1 MSKYKSPIELIIGN
15 ASIELE
21 NDIIKACSDYGI
33 VINLEELKLALAY
46 DRGQFTEGFM
56 CAINQIKYKIAQDM
70 KELHT
75 QDYNGRATL
84 QSLKDYLEELERE
97 G

>member
-1 MSKYKSPIELIIGN
+1 MSKYKSPIELTLGN

-21 NDIIKACSDYGI
+21 NDIIKACSEYGI
-33 VINLEELKLALAY
+33 VINLDELEKALAY
-46 DRGQFTEGFM
+46 DRGQFKAGYM

-75 QDYNGRATL
+75 QDYNELATL
-84 QSLKDYLEELERE
+84 QSIKDYLEELESE